1 MDSLLRDYV
10 KLLATNS
17 LSKPFVGSKSQGG
30 ENVVALM
37 EQGRATL
44 GQAVILLLTRNERCR
59 TYDMPDMETERSAL
73 F

>member
-44 GQAVILLLTRNERCR
+44 GQAVILLLTKLNVDCLD
-59 TYDMPDMETERSAL
+59 YGMYLCSSILML
-73 F
+73 